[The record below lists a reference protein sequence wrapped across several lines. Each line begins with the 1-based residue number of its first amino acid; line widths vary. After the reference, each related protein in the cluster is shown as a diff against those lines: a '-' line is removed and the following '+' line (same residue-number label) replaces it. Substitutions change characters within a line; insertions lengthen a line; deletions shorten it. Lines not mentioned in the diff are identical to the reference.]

1 MSTYSFEHTVNPG
14 RFRRQ
19 KAAIT
24 ERVGT
29 IQALYA
35 KRREE
40 AAAEARRIQFNRAC
54 LQAVIVGIKTALN
67 FTVAECEQ
75 PAWPDSPW
83 YTPKTFK
90 PEFYQRAMRYFDPAI
105 AEEFFHKELSAFKE
119 FWQIEE
125 WVGARYTMVENMETD
140 DPWWKIATRSNMK
153 FPHWPEE
160 LYYFDMA
167 RIKFVKEKCSDDEI
181 CWKHWKLKT
190 PQEHLDEALKSL
202 ENLPTDAAGLVNA
215 DGLVKTSSEVN
226 EIYRRVFSDPKL
238 MQEMADKNQGYVHGH
253 MWWNRPGKWLRK
265 LFNRRT

>member
-67 FTVAECEQ
+67 FTVAECEH
-75 PAWPDSPW
+75 PVWPDSPW
-83 YTPKTFK
+83 CTPKTFK
-90 PEFYQRAMRYFDPAI
+90 PEFFERAMRYFNPAI
-105 AEEFFHKELSAFKE
+105 SEEFFHRELSAFKE
-119 FWQIEE
+119 FWQIEY
-125 WVGARYTMVENMETD
+125 WLGARYTIVENMEYD
-140 DPWWKIATRSNMK
+140 GPWWRVPSRADVKYPSLPTS
-153 FPHWPEE
+153 H
-160 LYYFDMA
+160 YYFDMT
-167 RIKFVKEKCSDDEI
+167 RVKIVKVDENATDD
-181 CWKHWKLKT
+181 WNYWKLKT
-190 PQEHLDEALKSL
+190 PQEQLDEALKTL
-202 ENLPTDAAGLVNA
+202 ENLPPDAASLVNT
-215 DGLVKTSSEVN
+215 DGFVKASSEAN

-253 MWWNRPGKWLRK
+253 MWWNRLWARIKEALTGE
-265 LFNRRT
+265 